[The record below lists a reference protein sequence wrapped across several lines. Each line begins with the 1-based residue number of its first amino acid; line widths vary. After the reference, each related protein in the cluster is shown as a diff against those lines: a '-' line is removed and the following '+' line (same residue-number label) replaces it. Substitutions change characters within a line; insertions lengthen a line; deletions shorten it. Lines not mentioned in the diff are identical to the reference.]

1 MVASSYSSLSS
12 PYFQVPS
19 TIVRTGENLHHPQ
32 RQNLIQIGCSRNRPE
47 PVSTKIHC
55 SSSSSSSNQARQRS
69 VAVAASVALLLW
81 SNPAKAGFLSGLPG
95 IESVPGP
102 QLPQIDFLTKFNE
115 ENQKKYQEYDERFKS
130 SPLLKK
136 LLEQSKLNREK
147 NRQAIQDKYCIRGAE
162 WGVGDCSTDGMTA
175 EEKDK
180 FIAMLK
186 EKAGVK
192 E

>member
-81 SNPAKAGFLSGLPG
+81 SNPGISGQIQLVFFLSL
-95 IESVPGP
+95 SM
-102 QLPQIDFLTKFNE
+102 LHFDFSGEPSWSYVF
-115 ENQKKYQEYDERFKS
+115 F
-130 SPLLKK
+130 
-136 LLEQSKLNREK
+136 
-147 NRQAIQDKYCIRGAE
+147 
-162 WGVGDCSTDGMTA
+162 
-175 EEKDK
+175 
-180 FIAMLK
+180 
-186 EKAGVK
+186 
-192 E
+192 